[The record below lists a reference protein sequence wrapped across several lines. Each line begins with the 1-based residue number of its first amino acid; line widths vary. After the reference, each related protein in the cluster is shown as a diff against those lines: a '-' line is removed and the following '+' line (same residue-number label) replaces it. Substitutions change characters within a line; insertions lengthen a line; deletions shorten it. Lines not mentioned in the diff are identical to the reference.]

1 MTEIQTEQTKNYQ
14 GGSKQKDQAY
24 SDVRTCMYENSTPLD
39 PVGSFEF
46 YNSRLHPSCQALFQ
60 TSNHHFK
67 KAESRWF
74 RNEPL
79 GIHTIVK
86 LMENS

>member
-24 SDVRTCMYENSTPLD
+24 SDVRMYENSTPHD

-46 YNSRLHPSCQALFQ
+46 DISRLHPSCQTLLFIDDFK
-60 TSNHHFK
+60 HF
-67 KAESRWF
+67 
-74 RNEPL
+74 L
-79 GIHTIVK
+79 GNFK
-86 LMENS
+86 